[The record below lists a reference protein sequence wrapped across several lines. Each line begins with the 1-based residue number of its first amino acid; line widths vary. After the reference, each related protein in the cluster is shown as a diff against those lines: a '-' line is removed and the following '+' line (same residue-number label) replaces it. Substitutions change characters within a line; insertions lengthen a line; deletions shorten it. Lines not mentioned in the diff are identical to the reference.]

1 MIKNLFKQSKVYR
14 YLSVCF
20 LSVFLITS
28 FFPIGTLVLEPF
40 HLGMFLIP
48 PSPVYVEH
56 VSLLELSQGLA
67 KDGSY
72 VVAQPL
78 SWMILFGALILLFLI
93 LHSFKRYIHFVEF
106 MFHLILALL
115 LFLILRLL
123 PNHLSDSS
131 WQSIQLIEHTWIY
144 HFQSV
149 LLLLTIFLII
159 SGGIIHFFFGDG
171 IEKNHFEEVL
181 SLKKDLHDWKI

>member
-1 MIKNLFKQSKVYR
+1 MIKNHFKQSKVYR
-14 YLSVCF
+14 CLSVCF

-48 PSPVYVEH
+48 PSPVYFEH
-56 VSLLELSQGLA
+56 VSLIELSQGLA
-67 KDGSY
+67 KNGSY

-78 SWMILFGALILLFLI
+78 SWVILFGVLILLFLI
-93 LHSFKRYIHFVEF
+93 LHSFKRYVYVAEYL
-106 MFHLILALL
+106 FHLILALL
-115 LFLILRLL
+115 LFLTLRVL
-123 PNHLSDSS
+123 PKHLSDSS
-131 WQSIQLIEHTWIY
+131 WQSIQLIETTWIY

-149 LLLLTIFLII
+149 LLILTISLIL